1 MTGSQHDLS
10 RIVIAFVIA
19 LSFHALLIPLVQ
31 LDPERYREPAGP
43 VRFRVSFYEDA
54 YETAPAEGRATE
66 RAALAPAEGRAPPA
80 AEGPATERAAPP
92 AAEGLAPERAAP
104 PAAEGRATEQA
115 APPAAEGRATE
126 RAAPNAATPIGEAP
140 EAREA
145 PRTGQRPAQAAA
157 QTPAHTVH
165 PIRYVEPEYPDAA
178 RRNGISG
185 EVTVEVLI
193 GRRGRVDVVTLVSG
207 SGSDLLDD
215 SVLRTVRLW
224 RYSRE
229 ESGTRSIHR
238 VVFSLR

>member
-1 MTGSQHDLS
+1 MNGSQHDLS

-43 VRFRVSFYEDA
+43 VRFRVSFYKDA
-54 YETAPAEGRATE
+54 YETAPAEG
-66 RAALAPAEGRAPPA
+66 P
-80 AEGPATERAAPP
+80 
-92 AAEGLAPERAAP
+92 APER
-104 PAAEGRATEQA
+104 A

>member
-1 MTGSQHDLS
+1 MNGSQHDLS

-54 YETAPAEGRATE
+54 YETAPAEGPAPE
-66 RAALAPAEGRAPPA
+66 RAAPAPAEGRAIERAAPPA

-92 AAEGLAPERAAP
+92 AAEGP
-104 PAAEGRATEQA
+104 ATERA